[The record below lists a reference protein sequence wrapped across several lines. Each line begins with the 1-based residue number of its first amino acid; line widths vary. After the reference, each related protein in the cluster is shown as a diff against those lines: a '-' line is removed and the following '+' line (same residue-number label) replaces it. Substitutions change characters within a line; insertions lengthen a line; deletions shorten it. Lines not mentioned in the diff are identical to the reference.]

1 MRKGGTVRNMRQ
13 KAGSGSAFEG
23 LGSTVRES
31 LVVVSV
37 AAVVGLFVNGFLNP
51 NGIPI
56 IAEHEYEVLV
66 PCPEP
71 GGEVTP
77 VNAIESPT
85 DSERVFWMDAQSA
98 EDFNRWHHPQ
108 AANVAYDYLD
118 PTPNHIIEE
127 LARKIAR
134 SKAQRVFVYGD
145 GDDPDTGEQLAR
157 EISGKGI
164 RNVFFIKGGAPALRE
179 HAEKN
184 R

>member
-1 MRKGGTVRNMRQ
+1 MRK
-13 KAGSGSAFEG
+13 KAGSGLTFTG
-23 LGSTVRES
+23 LGSTVRDS
-31 LVVVSV
+31 LVVLSV
-37 AAVVGLFVNGFLNP
+37 ATAVSLFVNGFLNP

-56 IAEHEYEVLV
+56 IAERAYEILV

-71 GGEVTP
+71 GGVVTP
-77 VNAIESPT
+77 VNAIESLT
-85 DSERVFWMDAQSA
+85 GSERVFWMDARSA
-98 EDFNRWHHPQ
+98 ADFKRWHHPQ

-145 GDDPDTGEQLAR
+145 GDNPDTGEQLAR

-179 HAEKN
+179 HAGTN

>member
-1 MRKGGTVRNMRQ
+1 MRP
-13 KAGSGSAFEG
+13 KAGSGSLFPD

-31 LVVVSV
+31 LVVVCIAG
-37 AAVVGLFVNGFLNP
+37 AAGLFVNEFLNP

-71 GGEVTP
+71 GGVVTP
-77 VNAIESPT
+77 VSAVESLTGP
-85 DSERVFWMDAQSA
+85 EPVFWMDARSA
-98 EDFNRWHHPQ
+98 EDFVRWHHPL
-108 AANVAYDYLD
+108 AANVTYDYLD
-118 PTPNHIIEE
+118 PTPDELIDA
-127 LARKIAR
+127 LARRIAR
-134 SKAQRVFVYGD
+134 SRAQRVFVYGD

-164 RNVFFIKGGAPALRE
+164 RNVFFVKGGARTLQE
-179 HAEKN
+179 QMEKN

>member
-1 MRKGGTVRNMRQ
+1 MKQ
-13 KAGSGSAFEG
+13 KAGSESTCEG
-23 LGSTVRES
+23 WGSTVRES
-31 LVVVSV
+31 LLVVSI
-37 AAVVGLFVNGFLNP
+37 AAVVGLAVNSFLNP

-56 IAEHEYEVLV
+56 IAERQYEVLV

-71 GGEVTP
+71 GGKVTP
-77 VNAIESPT
+77 VEVIESQT
-85 DSERVFWMDAQSA
+85 SSERVFWLDARSE
-98 EDFNRWHHPQ
+98 EDFNRWHHAQ

-118 PTPNHIIEE
+118 PTPSHIIEE
-127 LARKIAR
+127 LARNIAR

-164 RNVFFIKGGAPALRE
+164 RNVFFIKGGAPALRGQE
-179 HAEKN
+179 EMK